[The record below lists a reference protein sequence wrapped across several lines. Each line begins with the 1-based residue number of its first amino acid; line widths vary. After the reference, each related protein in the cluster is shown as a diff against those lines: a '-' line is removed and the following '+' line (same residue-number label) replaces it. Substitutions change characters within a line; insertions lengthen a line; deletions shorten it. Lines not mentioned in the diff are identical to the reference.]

1 MKKNKEIEDF
11 YLDFA
16 EKIKL
21 LLDESK
27 DHYFEKSG
35 QIQKNN
41 SEIDKIFKGKS
52 SLNSDEIELEELKK
66 YNSLNSAQQDL
77 YQGIWLSLN
86 SNFIYCFAL
95 FETFQSNIIKE
106 SFRKNGIPKKRY
118 IHRFKE
124 FAINKQK
131 QDQDDRYIHM
141 LTEPKKMIEHYDDLP
156 SPMSTCIYMFDLDTK
171 NNKLYEKYHFNFV
184 EAKERRNLLIHRGTY
199 SDKRY
204 ADSFLQRFSNR
215 KKRAKE
221 FLEETLKK
229 YSLKSKKAKKLG
241 KIDLSVS
248 LRYMEHVVVTLL
260 YMASLIYSS
269 TFDLSKKEIEHKD
282 AEILP
287 VKFIHDKLLLSLDK
301 FPILSFFFIDFWLS
315 YVRTTANNDWKKVPD
330 IDKINYLLVSNFI
343 FDLSKKDAPE
353 EFYIHSKKVLKTI
366 TKQHKVLGEITL
378 NHINNDVDGIIKN
391 IKLTEFKRLEIDHWF
406 VFKKFHKDK
415 KFKEFVNTL
424 KS

>member
-21 LLDESK
+21 LLEESK

-52 SLNSDEIELEELKK
+52 FLNSDQIELEELKK

-106 SFRKNGIPKKRY
+106 SFRKNGMPKKRY

-156 SPMSTCIYMFDLDTK
+156 NPMSTCIYMFDLDTK

-204 ADSFLQRFSNR
+204 TDSFLQRFSNR

-330 IDKINYLLVSNFI
+330 FDKMNYLLVSNFI
-343 FDLSKKDAPE
+343 FDLSKKNAPE

-378 NHINNDVDGIIKN
+378 NHINNDVDAIIKN
-391 IKLTEFKRLEIDHWF
+391 IKLTDLKRLQIDHWF